1 MIVWENGQF
10 RNLPWKKIRPIALY
24 GVLGLVICV
33 LIWFQRDLDCLK
45 ELSAECEER
54 DGVTEIS
61 PGFLLPE
68 GDCLI
73 DVHVID
79 SGDVPKAVIEFYSPE
94 HGLIDS
100 RDITN
105 GIRVNTYEILF
116 KERENKIHARIVYPE
131 GTEGRIQVTGF
142 TLWPGRPLYS
152 DAGFVMALF
161 IVLYLLFGVY
171 YFGGRKPGKN
181 WYYGAA
187 VILAVLF
194 SSYPLFSDYLTECH
208 DLNFQLYRIE
218 GIKDALLC
226 GQFPARVHPTH
237 LDGYGYATAA
247 LYPELFLYLP
257 AILRIMGMSVVLSF
271 KVFLFL
277 INLATALVMYYAVK
291 SITKSSYYSTLA
303 SVVYTVATY
312 RVICVH
318 ERAAVGELLAMC
330 FMPLVVSGIYH
341 VFIGDKRK
349 WPQLVIGATCVFQS
363 HLIGTLLTAFL
374 AVFLGLVYIRRLF
387 SEHRLLYLLYSID
400 LILLLNLWFLVPFFD
415 FYSLDLVQNHLSG
428 GGNIFHDHVI
438 IPAQLL
444 NLFGDNYGLSYELSH
459 GILGEMSQTLGLA
472 VSACLLGGIVLFLV
486 KKRGRDSFGLPLFL
500 FGLVMLVCAT
510 SLVPWRKL
518 EGIEA
523 VNVLTTT
530 LQFPWRFLGPVT
542 LAVVMAMAVAGAREY
557 PVLSVKTERLCLG
570 ILLGLGIYGCV
581 AFGASATQ
589 NMPVYLE
596 KAQAINLNST
606 IGMNQEY
613 LLYGTDTEKL
623 TRCLYTISQDGV
635 QVLDKEKKGTTVT
648 VDYANGL
655 ENAWIEVPLLWYPG
669 YKAVDLSTGQELP
682 VTIGENN
689 VVRVTVPGLS
699 EGTFRVYYA
708 GRGRYRAAEL
718 VSMLTLASWAGISLW
733 KRKKE
738 KAADEVPDC
747 PDDRAAVSERGEDET
762 DC

>member
-1 MIVWENGQF
+1 MRVWEKDQF
-10 RNLPWKKIRPIALY
+10 RDLPWKKIWPAVLY
-24 GVLGLVICV
+24 GLLGLAICA
-33 LIWFQRDLDCLK
+33 LIWFQRDLDCFK
-45 ELSAECEER
+45 ELTAECVEL

-61 PGFLLPE
+61 PGFLLPK

-79 SGDVPKAVIEFYSPE
+79 SGNVPDATIEFYSPE
-94 HGLIDS
+94 HGLIDKRS
-100 RDITN
+100 ITN
-105 GIRVNTYEILF
+105 GIRVNTYEVLF
-116 KERENKIHARIVYPE
+116 KQRENNIHVRIVYPE
-131 GTEGRIQVTGF
+131 GTEERIQVTGF
-142 TLWPGRPLYS
+142 TLWPGKPLYN
-152 DAGFVMALF
+152 DAYFSLALF
-161 IVLYLLFGVY
+161 IMLYLLFGLY
-171 YFGGRKPGKN
+171 YFSGRKPGKD
-181 WYYGAA
+181 WIYTAA
-187 VILAVLF
+187 IILAVLF

-226 GQFPARVHPTH
+226 GQFPVRVHPTH

-247 LYPELFLYLP
+247 LYPELFLYFP

-277 INLATALVMYYAVK
+277 INAATALVMYYAAK

-303 SVVYTVATY
+303 SVVYTAASY

-341 VFIGDKRK
+341 VFIGDKKK
-349 WPQLVIGATCVFQS
+349 WSHLVIGATCVFQS

-387 SEHRLLYLLYSID
+387 SERRWQYLLLSIG

-415 FYSLDLVQNHLSG
+415 FYSLDLVQNHLSD

-459 GILGEMSQTLGLA
+459 GILGEMSQTPGLC
-472 VSACLLGGIVLFLV
+472 VSACLFGGIVLFLA
-486 KKRGRDSFGLPLFL
+486 KKRGKNSFGLPLFL
-500 FGLVMLVCAT
+500 FGLLMLLCST

-518 EGIEA
+518 EGIGL
-523 VNVLTTT
+523 VNMLTTT

-542 LAVVMAMAVAGAREY
+542 LAVVMALAVVGAEEY
-557 PVLSVKTERLCLG
+557 PVLSEKTKRLCLG
-570 ILLGLGIYGCV
+570 LLLGLGLHGCV

-596 KAQAINLNST
+596 KAESINLNST
-606 IGMNQEY
+606 IGMNHEY

-623 TRCLYTISQDGV
+623 TSCLYTISQDGV
-635 QVLDKEKKGTTVT
+635 RILDREKRGTTIT
-648 VDYANGL
+648 MDYDNGL
-655 ENAWIEVPLLWYPG
+655 EYGWVEVPLLWYPG
-669 YKAVDLSTGQELP
+669 YKAIDLDTGKELP

-699 EGTFRVYYA
+699 EGVFRLYYA
-708 GRGRYRAAEL
+708 GRARYRAAEI
-718 VSMLTLASWAGISLW
+718 VSILTLICWGGIFLW
-733 KRKKE
+733 RRKKE
-738 KAADEVPDC
+738 KVAEL
-747 PDDRAAVSERGEDET
+747 
-762 DC
+762 

>member
-1 MIVWENGQF
+1 MKLREKAGAW
-10 RNLPWKKIRPIALY
+10 NLSRKKIWSVIPYAI
-24 GVLGLVICV
+24 LGLAVCA
-33 LIWFQRDLDCLK
+33 LIWFQRDLDRFK
-45 ELSAECEER
+45 ELSAESVET

-61 PGFLLPE
+61 PGFLLPQ
-68 GDCLI
+68 GHCLI

-79 SGDVPKAVIEFYSPE
+79 AGDVPEATIEFYSPE
-94 HGLIDS
+94 HGLIDQ
-100 RDITN
+100 REITN
-105 GIRVNTYEILF
+105 GIRVNTYRILF
-116 KERENKIHARIVYPE
+116 KERENNIHARIVYPE
-131 GTEGRIQVTGF
+131 GTEARIQVTGF
-142 TLWPGRPLYS
+142 TLWPGRLLHKDTS
-152 DAGFVMALF
+152 FALAAF
-161 IVLYLLFGVY
+161 IILYLLFGFY
-171 YFGGRKPGKN
+171 YFGDRKPGKD
-181 WYYGAA
+181 WIYTAA
-187 VILAVLF
+187 IVLAVLF

-226 GQFPARVHPTH
+226 GQFPVRVHPTH

-247 LYPELFLYLP
+247 LYPELFLYFP
-257 AILRIMGMSVVLSF
+257 ALLRIMGMSVVLSF

-277 INLATALVMYYAVK
+277 INVVTALVMYYAVK

-303 SVVYTVATY
+303 SVVYTVASY

-349 WPQLVIGATCVFQS
+349 WPQLVVGATCVFQS

-387 SEHRLLYLLYSID
+387 SEKRWQYLLLSIA

-415 FYSLDLVQNHLSG
+415 FYSLDLVQNHLGG

-459 GILGEMSQTLGLA
+459 GMLGEMSQTPGLS

-486 KKRGRDSFGLPLFL
+486 KKKGKDSFGLPLFL
-500 FGLVMLVCAT
+500 FGLLTLVCST

-518 EGIEA
+518 EGLEP
-523 VNVLTTT
+523 VDLLTTT
-530 LQFPWRFLGPVT
+530 LQFPWRLLGPAT

-557 PVLSVKTERLCLG
+557 PVLSGKTKRLCLG
-570 ILLGLGIYGCV
+570 LLLGLGIHGCV

-623 TRCLYTISQDGV
+623 VSCLYTISQDGV
-635 QVLDKEKKGTTVT
+635 QVLDKKKKGTTVT

-655 ENAWIEVPLLWYPG
+655 EYAWIEVPLLWYPG
-669 YKAVDLSTGQELP
+669 YKAIDLDTGLELP
-682 VTIGENN
+682 VTIGDNH
-689 VVRVTVPGLS
+689 VVRVTVPGMS

-708 GRGRYRAAEL
+708 GRGRYRTAE
-718 VSMLTLASWAGISLW
+718 VISILTLVCWGGFCLW
-733 KRKKE
+733 RRKKE
-738 KAADEVPDC
+738 KAADSISDC
-747 PDDRAAVSERGEDET
+747 AGDTVAVSERGEHET

>member
-1 MIVWENGQF
+1 MRLWESVRG
-10 RNLPWKKIRPIALY
+10 RNLPWSKVWPVVLY
-24 GVLGLVICV
+24 GVLGLAVCM
-33 LIWFQRDLDCLK
+33 LIWLQRDLDRFK
-45 ELSAECEER
+45 EFSVESVEA

-68 GDCLI
+68 GHCLI

-79 SGDVPKAVIEFYSPE
+79 AGDVPEAEIEFYSPE
-94 HGLIDS
+94 HGRIDK
-100 RDITN
+100 REITN

-116 KERENKIHARIVYPE
+116 KERENNIRARIIYPE
-131 GTEGRIQVTGF
+131 GTEARIQVTGV
-142 TLWPGRPLYS
+142 TLWPNRLLYKDS
-152 DAGFVMALF
+152 SFALAAF
-161 IVLYLLFGVY
+161 IVLYLLFGLY
-171 YFGGRKPGKN
+171 YFSGRKPGKD
-181 WYYGAA
+181 WIYTAA
-187 VILAVLF
+187 IILAVLF

-226 GQFPARVHPTH
+226 GQFPVRVHPTH

-247 LYPELFLYLP
+247 LYPELFLYIP

-291 SITKSSYYSTLA
+291 SITKSPYYSTLA
-303 SVVYTVATY
+303 AVVYTVASY

-341 VFIGDKRK
+341 VFIGDKKK

-374 AVFLGLVYIRRLF
+374 AVFLGIVYIRRLF
-387 SEHRLLYLLYSID
+387 TESRWLYLLLSVD

-415 FYSLDLVQNHLSG
+415 FYSLDLVQNHLGG

-472 VSACLLGGIVLFLV
+472 VSACLFGGIILFLA
-486 KKRGRDSFGLPLFL
+486 KKRGKNSFGLPLFL
-500 FGLVMLVCAT
+500 FGLLMLVCST

-518 EGIEA
+518 EGLEPVDMI
-523 VNVLTTT
+523 TTI

-542 LAVVMAMAVAGAREY
+542 LAVVMAMAVAGAEEY
-557 PVLSVKTERLCLG
+557 PALSGKAKRLCLG
-570 ILLGLGIYGCV
+570 VLLGLGIHGCV

-635 QVLDKEKKGTTVT
+635 QVLDQKKKGTTVT

-655 ENAWIEVPLLWYPG
+655 EYAWIEVPLLWYPG
-669 YKAVDLSTGQELP
+669 YKAVDLGTGQELP
-682 VTIGENN
+682 VTIGNN
-689 VVRVTVPGLS
+689 HVVRVMVPGLS

-708 GRGRYRAAEL
+708 GRGRYRTAE
-718 VSMLTLASWAGISLW
+718 VISMLTLISWGGFCLW

-738 KAADEVPDC
+738 GVAEL
-747 PDDRAAVSERGEDET
+747 
-762 DC
+762 

>member
-1 MIVWENGQF
+1 MKVWENEQL
-10 RNLPWKKIRPIALY
+10 RNLPWKKIRPAFLY
-24 GVLGLVICV
+24 GLLGLAICA
-33 LIWFQRDLDCLK
+33 LIWFQRDLDCFK
-45 ELSAECEER
+45 ELSAECTEL
-54 DGVTEIS
+54 DGATEIS
-61 PGFLLPE
+61 PGFLLPA

-79 SGDVPKAVIEFYSPE
+79 SGDVPDATIEFYSPE
-94 HGLIDS
+94 HGLIDK
-100 RDITN
+100 RGITN
-105 GIRVNTYEILF
+105 GIRVNTYEVLF
-116 KERENKIHARIVYPE
+116 KERENNIHARIVYPE

-142 TLWPGRPLYS
+142 TLWPGKPLYN
-152 DAGFVMALF
+152 DAYFALALF

-171 YFGGRKPGKN
+171 YFSDRRPGKN
-181 WYYGAA
+181 WTYTAA
-187 VILAVLF
+187 ILLAVLF
-194 SSYPLFSDYLTECH
+194 SSYPLFSGYLTECH

-226 GQFPARVHPTH
+226 GQFPVRVHPTH

-257 AILRIMGMSVVLSF
+257 ALLRIMGMSVVLSF

-291 SITKSSYYSTLA
+291 SITKSAYYSTLA
-303 SVVYTVATY
+303 SVVYTAASY
-312 RVICVH
+312 RIICVH

-341 VFIGDKRK
+341 VFIGDKKK

-374 AVFLGLVYIRRLF
+374 AVFLGIVYIRRLF
-387 SEHRLLYLLYSID
+387 SEKRWQYLLLSIA

-415 FYSLDLVQNHLSG
+415 FYSLDLTQNHLSG
-428 GGNIFHDHVI
+428 GGNIFHNHVI

-472 VSACLLGGIVLFLV
+472 VSACLFGGMILFLV
-486 KKRGRDSFGLPLFL
+486 KKKGKDSFGLPLFL
-500 FGLVMLVCAT
+500 FGLLMLFGST

-518 EGIEA
+518 EGIDL

-530 LQFPWRFLGPVT
+530 LQFPWRFLGPAT
-542 LAVVMAMAVAGAREY
+542 LAVVMALAVIGAQEY
-557 PVLSVKTERLCLG
+557 PALSVKTKRLCLG
-570 ILLGLGIYGCV
+570 LLLGLGLHGCV

-596 KAQAINLNST
+596 KAEAINLNST

-613 LLYGTDTEKL
+613 LLYGTDTKKL
-623 TRCLYTISQDGV
+623 TPCLYTISQDGV
-635 QVLDKEKKGTTVT
+635 QILDRQKTGTTIT
-648 VDYANGL
+648 VNYANGL
-655 ENAWIEVPLLWYPG
+655 EYGWIEVPLLWYPG
-669 YKAVDLSTGQELP
+669 YRAVDLDTGEELP
-682 VTIGENN
+682 VTVGDNN
-689 VVRVTVPGLS
+689 VVRVTVPGMS
-699 EGTFRVYYA
+699 EGTFRLSYT
-708 GRGRYRAAEL
+708 GRGRYRTAEI
-718 VSMLTLASWAGISLW
+718 VSILTLISWSGFCLW

-738 KAADEVPDC
+738 KPGLGKGVAEL
-747 PDDRAAVSERGEDET
+747 
-762 DC
+762 

>member
-1 MIVWENGQF
+1 MKVWEKAQS
-10 RNLPWKKIRPIALY
+10 RNLSWKKIWPVILY
-24 GVLGLVICV
+24 GIVGLAACV
-33 LIWFQRDLDCLK
+33 LIWLQKDLDHFK
-45 ELSAECEER
+45 ELSAESVET

-61 PGFLLPE
+61 PGFLLPA
-68 GDCLI
+68 GHCLI
-73 DVHVID
+73 DVRVID
-79 SGDVPKAVIEFYSPE
+79 AGDVPNATIEFYSPE
-94 HGLIDS
+94 HGLIDQ
-100 RDITN
+100 REITN
-105 GIRVNTYEILF
+105 GIQVNTYRILF
-116 KERENKIHARIVYPE
+116 KERENNIHARIIYPE

-142 TLWPGRPLYS
+142 TLWPDRLLYKDTS
-152 DAGFVMALF
+152 FALAVF
-161 IVLYLLFGVY
+161 IVLYLLFGLY
-171 YFGGRKPGKN
+171 YFSDRKPGKN
-181 WYYGAA
+181 WTYTAA
-187 VILAVLF
+187 IILAVLF

-226 GQFPARVHPTH
+226 GQFPVRVHPTH
-237 LDGYGYATAA
+237 LNGYGYATAA

-257 AILRIMGMSVVLSF
+257 AILRIMGMSVVMSF

-303 SVVYTVATY
+303 SVVYTVASY

-341 VFIGDKRK
+341 VFIGDKKK

-374 AVFLGLVYIRRLF
+374 AVFLGIVYIRRLF
-387 SEHRLLYLLYSID
+387 SESRWLYLLISID

-472 VSACLLGGIVLFLV
+472 VSACLFGGMILFLV
-486 KKRGRDSFGLPLFL
+486 KKRGKDSFGLPLFL
-500 FGLVMLVCAT
+500 FGLLMLVCST
-510 SLVPWRKL
+510 SLVPWRRL
-518 EGIEA
+518 EGLEL
-523 VNVLTTT
+523 VNLLTTT

-542 LAVVMAMAVAGAREY
+542 LTVVMAMAVAGAREY
-557 PVLSVKTERLCLG
+557 PALSENTKRLCLG
-570 ILLGLGIYGCV
+570 LLSGLGIYGCV

-589 NMPVYLE
+589 NTSVYLE
-596 KAQAINLNST
+596 KAQAIHLNST

-623 TRCLYTISQDGV
+623 TSCRYTISQDGV
-635 QVLDKEKKGTTVT
+635 QVLDKKKVGTTIT

-655 ENAWIEVPLLWYPG
+655 DYAWIEVPLLWYPG
-669 YKAVDLSTGQELP
+669 YKAVDLGTGQELQ
-682 VTIGENN
+682 VTAGDNN

-708 GRGRYRAAEL
+708 GRGRYRVAEIISVLTAAGWGG
-718 VSMLTLASWAGISLW
+718 SCMWR
-733 KRKKE
+733 RKKE
-738 KAADEVPDC
+738 KAAAGISGDGTVAP
-747 PDDRAAVSERGEDET
+747 ERGEDET
-762 DC
+762 DQ